1 MPFLQYFYSIVMT
14 ALETYLR
21 TNTIFTDEEIA
32 MISAAATR
40 RTLQRN
46 EHLLQQGQVCRHK
59 TFVEK
64 GLLRVYGTA
73 ADGSEAILNFSPE
86 HCWTL
91 DPESYH
97 QLTASN
103 FNIAAIEPSEV
114 LQWTK
119 PVFNQLSFD
128 IPSLRDY
135 SEKLMSRYNINSR
148 QRLFT
153 TLSGTP
159 EEKYEEF
166 LRNYPDFLSR
176 LPLHMIASYLGISLK
191 TLTRIRHA
199 QLHR

>member
-1 MPFLQYFYSIVMT
+1 MT

-21 TNTIFTDEEIA
+21 TATIFTDDEIA
-32 MISAAATR
+32 MLSSAATR
-40 RTLQRN
+40 RTIQRN
-46 EHLLQQGQVCRHK
+46 EHLLQLGQVCRHK

-64 GLLRVYGTA
+64 GLLRIYGTA
-73 ADGSEAILNFSPE
+73 ADGTEAILNFSPE
-86 HCWTL
+86 HSWAL

-97 QLTASN
+97 QLTGSN
-103 FNIAAIEPSEV
+103 YNITAIERTEV

-119 PVFNQLSFD
+119 PVFDQLSYD
-128 IPSLRDY
+128 IPALRNY
-135 SEKLMSRYNINSR
+135 SQQLMSRYNINSR

-153 TLSGTP
+153 TLSATP
-159 EEKYEEF
+159 EERYEDF
-166 LRNYPDFLSR
+166 LRTYPDFLSR

>member
-1 MPFLQYFYSIVMT
+1 MT

-21 TNTIFTDEEIA
+21 SNTIFTDDEIT
-32 MISAAATR
+32 MLSSAATR
-40 RTLQRN
+40 RTLQRH

-73 ADGSEAILNFSPE
+73 ADGTEAILNFSPE

-103 FNIAAIEPSEV
+103 FNIAAIERTEV

-119 PVFNQLSFD
+119 ATFDQLSYD
-128 IPSLRDY
+128 IPALRNY
-135 SEKLMSRYNINSR
+135 SQQLMSRYNINSR

-153 TLSGTP
+153 TLSATP

-166 LRNYPDFLSR
+166 IRTYPGFLSR